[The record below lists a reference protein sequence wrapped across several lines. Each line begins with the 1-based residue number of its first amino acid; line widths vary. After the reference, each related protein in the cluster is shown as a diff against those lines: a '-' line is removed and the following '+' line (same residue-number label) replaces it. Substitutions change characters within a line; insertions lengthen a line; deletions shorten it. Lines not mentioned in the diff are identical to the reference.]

1 MGTGDTSGRHH
12 CTPQQLQPK
21 QKSAGRCK
29 VVRDKKDLRIS
40 VTDHQRK
47 REVWCWLVVAH
58 RWAMTLSACSTHC
71 HAVPLSKARSET
83 SHVLV
88 AKPLTYSLPPTLVLM
103 SFLWVNDAAM
113 TSSQTRGEHQ
123 AALIPFSGR
132 AVNFF
137 AMSASASSS
146 KLDVIAVACHALHP
160 THEPVPHV
168 VLRDEAE
175 LLFERI
181 IQRQLLCADG
191 QINGMLPAI
200 TRASRWTS
208 RCQVAQNI
216 NVCLSRQL

>member
-1 MGTGDTSGRHH
+1 MLAGG
-12 CTPQQLQPK
+12 CTPLGDDPL
-21 QKSAGRCK
+21 GMLNTLPRCPSEQSQI
-29 VVRDKKDLRIS
+29 RN
-40 VTDHQRK
+40 
-47 REVWCWLVVAH
+47 
-58 RWAMTLSACSTHC
+58 LSRTRC
-71 HAVPLSKARSET
+71 ET

-88 AKPLTYSLPPTLVLM
+88 ATHVGVDELLV
-103 SFLWVNDAAM
+103 VNEAAM
-113 TSSQTRGEHQ
+113 TSSQTRGDHH

-175 LLFERI
+175 LLFERR

-191 QINGMLPAI
+191 QIDGMLPAI

-208 RCQVAQNI
+208 RGQVAQNI
-216 NVCLSRQL
+216 NVRLSRQL